1 MRLTMLTLCVIM
13 LSACVQVA
21 PNLKLPEKVS
31 CPKVEP
37 VTCPTIPQHKLPPIA
52 NEVTIKIRGN
62 QVEADAGGELLIR
75 EYAKAQQLLR

>member
-1 MRLTMLTLCVIM
+1 MRLTILTICVMM

-21 PNLKLPEKVS
+21 PNLKLPEKVP

-37 VTCPTIPQHKLPPIA
+37 VACPTIPQYKLPPIA

-62 QVEADAGGELLIR
+62 SVEADAGGEQLIR
-75 EYAKAQQLLR
+75 EYSKAQRLLR

>member
-1 MRLTMLTLCVIM
+1 MM

-21 PNLKLPEKVS
+21 PNLKLPEKAP

-37 VTCPTIPQHKLPPIA
+37 VACPTIPQYKLPPIA

-62 QVEADAGGELLIR
+62 SVEADAGGEQLIR
-75 EYAKAQQLLR
+75 EYSKAQRLLR